1 MLKFVSSSKY
11 LRNGQHPTN
20 DERVPFP
27 WGSGNR
33 NVGNKVTTFC
43 RQQHPQDDD
52 EEEEVMNN

>member
-1 MLKFVSSSKY
+1 MLKFVTSSKY
-11 LRNGQHPTN
+11 LRNCQHQTN

-27 WGSGNR
+27 WGSDKR